1 PYTKPRWAASA
12 MEMTASLDEDTVDFV
27 PNYDGTETQPEVL
40 PAAIPNLLVNGTAG
54 IAVGMATNMAPHNLG
69 EVVAAARHLIAHP
82 DAGLDELMRFVPGPD
97 LPTGGEILGLGGI
110 REGYEAGRGVLPPPG
125 AGRIEK
131 ITPRRTGIVISEL
144 PYGVGP
150 EKVVARIKDLVQARK
165 LAGISDLKDL
175 TGRNTDG
182 LRLVIEVRS
191 GFHPEALLDELYRLT
206 PM

>member
-69 EVVAAARHLIAHP
+69 EVIAAARHLIAHP

-97 LPTGGEILGLGGI
+97 LPTGGEIRRLGGG
-110 REGYEAGRGVLPPPG
+110 RQGFETRPAG
-125 AGRIEK
+125 
-131 ITPRRTGIVISEL
+131 
-144 PYGVGP
+144 
-150 EKVVARIKDLVQARK
+150 
-165 LAGISDLKDL
+165 
-175 TGRNTDG
+175 
-182 LRLVIEVRS
+182 
-191 GFHPEALLDELYRLT
+191 
-206 PM
+206 